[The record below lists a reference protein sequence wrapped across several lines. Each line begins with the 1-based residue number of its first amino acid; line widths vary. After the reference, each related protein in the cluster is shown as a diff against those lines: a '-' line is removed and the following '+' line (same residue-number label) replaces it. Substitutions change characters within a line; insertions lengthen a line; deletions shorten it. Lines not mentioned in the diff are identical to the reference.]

1 MEMQG
6 VDDDFAV
13 AERLRAQD
21 PAIIQELV
29 QHHGLRLRRYLLRL
43 TANREQAEDL
53 AQETWVRVITR
64 GSQFKGDS
72 RFVTW
77 LFAIARN
84 LAADRFRRTARVS
97 SIEELAGHGE
107 QWQLLLTDETQGAE
121 ERYEASE
128 QARILSK
135 AFGSLDRSQRKL
147 LQLRFY
153 REMTL
158 SELARETNASLPTV
172 KARLYRALQTLRRQV
187 AAIHLERAAC

>member
-6 VDDDFAV
+6 VDDDFTV

-29 QHHGLRLRRYLLRL
+29 QRHGLGLRRYLLRL
-43 TANREQAEDL
+43 TANRELAEDL

-72 RFVTW
+72 RFATW

-97 SIEELAGHGE
+97 SLEEVSEHGD
-107 QWQLLLTDETQGAE
+107 QWQLLLADETRGAE
-121 ERYEASE
+121 EHYEASE
-128 QARILSK
+128 QARLLSK
-135 AFGSLDRSQRKL
+135 AFGSLDRGQRRL

-187 AAIHLERAAC
+187 ATLHLQRAAC

>member
-29 QHHGLRLRRYLLRL
+29 QRHGLGLRRYLLRL
-43 TANREQAEDL
+43 TANRELAEDL

-72 RFVTW
+72 RFATW

-97 SIEELAGHGE
+97 SLEEVSEHGD
-107 QWQLLLTDETQGAE
+107 QWQLLLADETRGAE
-121 ERYEASE
+121 ERYETSE
-128 QARILSK
+128 QARILSR
-135 AFGSLDRSQRKL
+135 AFGSLDRSQRRL

-187 AAIHLERAAC
+187 ATLHLQRAAC